1 MLIGFDQQMAELVG
15 KYMANHGTKFIRPA
29 EPTKVE
35 KLGNVTYKTES
46 GIKEVTSLSIK
57 RQFLDGLIISVIL

>member
-15 KYMANHGTKFIRPA
+15 KYMINHGTKFIRPA

-35 KLGNVTYKTES
+35 KLDNGKLKVTYKTES
-46 GIKEVTSLSIK
+46 GIKEVISLYTK
-57 RQFLDGLIISVIL
+57 